1 MMSADQ
7 SVIYLLCGVMA
18 LHSIT
23 SRQKFSYE
31 IFKDYDIQNKI
42 FYRIEK
48 ILMVCLPLVVM
59 VLGTVLSLH
68 AFVIRLWMIL
78 IVLLDFA
85 LQSFA
90 KECGWIE
97 CHEDKK
103 ISSMIIIWIVFM
115 IAVFFTVKS

>member
-1 MMSADQ
+1 
-7 SVIYLLCGVMA
+7 
-18 LHSIT
+18 
-23 SRQKFSYE
+23 
-31 IFKDYDIQNKI
+31 
-42 FYRIEK
+42 
-48 ILMVCLPLVVM
+48 MVCLPLVVM

-85 LQSFA
+85 LQYFA